1 MLVEKTDLTRRSI
14 QTTINFP
21 FYLYVE
27 LIEKARNEGISL
39 SEVVRRILLKEFEGK
54 NPKDL
59 DIGRTCEY

>member
-1 MLVEKTDLTRRSI
+1 MLVEKTGLTRRSI

-27 LIEKARNEGISL
+27 LIEKARTEGISL

-54 NPKDL
+54 NQEDL
-59 DIGRTCEY
+59 EEDL

>member
-14 QTTINFP
+14 QATINFP

-27 LIEKARNEGISL
+27 LIEKARTEGISL

-54 NPKDL
+54 NQEDL
-59 DIGRTCEY
+59 EEDL

>member
-27 LIEKARNEGISL
+27 LIEKARTEGISL

-54 NPKDL
+54 NQEDL
-59 DIGRTCEY
+59 EEDL